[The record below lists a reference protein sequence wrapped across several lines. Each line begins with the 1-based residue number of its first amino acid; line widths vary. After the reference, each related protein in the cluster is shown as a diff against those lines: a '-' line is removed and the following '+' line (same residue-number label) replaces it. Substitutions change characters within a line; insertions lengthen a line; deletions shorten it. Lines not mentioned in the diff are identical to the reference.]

1 MIVKSAEFVTSVSKA
16 KDVAQF
22 DNMPQFTFVGRSN
35 VGKSSLINYLTNRK
49 SLAKTSSTPGRTRLI
64 NFFNINKS
72 FYLVDLPGYGFAQA
86 SKADQAEWQSL
97 IGGYLQNTSML
108 KMVFVLVDIR
118 HEPSKLDKQM
128 VDYLYQL
135 QIPFCIVATKTDKIG
150 KSQIAKNIQ
159 LIANTLCV
167 GSGDIMYVSSQSKL
181 GANKIYEKME
191 QLLQNN

>member
-16 KDVAQF
+16 SGVAEF
-22 DNMPQFTFVGRSN
+22 DNLPQFTFVGRSN

-64 NFFNINKS
+64 NFFKLNNE
-72 FYLVDLPGYGFAQA
+72 FYFVDLPGYGFAQA
-86 SKADQAEWQSL
+86 SKTEQSQWQSL
-97 IGGYLQNTSML
+97 IGGYLQNTNML

-135 QIPFCIVATKTDKIG
+135 QIPFTIVATKADKIG
-150 KSQIAKNIQ
+150 KSLIAKNVRI
-159 LIANTLCV
+159 IANTLGV
-167 GSGDIMYVSSQSKL
+167 GSGDVLWVSAEKKQGAEKILEKIEKL
-181 GANKIYEKME
+181 
-191 QLLQNN
+191 L